1 MHVRVHA
8 YTGTHALI
16 CTHMYAHTLGG
27 GSSRIY
33 PFSKT
38 VTSKVDQG
46 NNFTW
51 YAAILVSLRRFFIE
65 LHVLNMCCLPVQYRS
80 LIRLRSYTTQ
90 EYLIIFCLKEEERA
104 SVLKVKDLGASVG
117 FSI

>member
-1 MHVRVHA
+1 MHARV
-8 YTGTHALI
+8 
-16 CTHMYAHTLGG
+16 CTHFRWWQQNLSFY
-27 GSSRIY
+27 I
-33 PFSKT
+33 T

-65 LHVLNMCCLPVQYRS
+65 LHVLNMCCLPVQYGS

-90 EYLIIFCLKEEERA
+90 EYLIIFCLKEEEGA
-104 SVLKVKDLGASVG
+104 SVLEVKDLGASVG
-117 FSI
+117 FST